1 MKPSLR
7 SKRFRGVFFAKKT
20 ISEVLDARKMEQER
34 KMEDHY
40 ARVQKYR
47 KRLCSSKLHGKT
59 TETLAD
65 DNFLRRQL
73 SYTLGKR
80 HLQIAEIDAGYG
92 DGNKLTD
99 GRFPW

>member
-1 MKPSLR
+1 
-7 SKRFRGVFFAKKT
+7 
-20 ISEVLDARKMEQER
+20 MEQER

-47 KRLCSSKLHGKT
+47 KRL
-59 TETLAD
+59 AD
-65 DNFLRRQL
+65 DNFLRRQP